1 MIGQTISF
9 YRVLEKLGDGGMGVV
24 YKAEDT
30 RLHRL
35 VALKF
40 LPTDITRD
48 PQTIARFRREAQ
60 AASALNHPNICTIHD
75 VGEEDGQ
82 SFIAMELLEGQTLQ
96 IKIGGRPLP
105 LEIFLNLALQIADAL
120 QSAHEKGI
128 VHRDVKPLN
137 IFVTSRGDAKVLDF
151 GLAKRVRLDGPGTD
165 NAATL
170 SGSVTTRGQIVGT
183 IAYMSPEQVQD
194 KNVDAR
200 SDVFSFGAVLYE
212 MATGRHAFSGESS
225 ASVIADI
232 LRGEPKPVSSLNPEI
247 PDEVQRI
254 IGKALEKDRSDRYQ
268 SANDLLIDLRRLKRQ
283 SSQTSAATKIPAFA
297 SRAKPIWILTV
308 AIVALLLLF
317 LLFGINATTPVSGP
331 LNSEQITFTPE
342 LKDGPIV
349 TDGAR
354 LYFRSQDLSV
364 EMSVKGGPT
373 AAVRASLA
381 GMRILDISPD
391 ASEMLALKPDP
402 NDETGRGSIW
412 SVPVLGGYP
421 KLVRSQIARNAHW
434 SPDGRSV
441 VYVDLKSISVSDRD
455 GSNLRKIWEAP
466 KRLDS
471 AYFSPDSRHIRVTVL
486 GDDVNIGGPSTD
498 SPKIWELNA
507 DGSNPHQLTLDWPAD
522 AEQREGQWTPNGKHF
537 VFLSRRD
544 GNANLYEL
552 VQPRWF
558 EFWKKPSAVRVTG
571 GELDVW
577 SATPFRDSSGLFM
590 ISRIAQGALRVYE
603 PKSKLFVPFLDGL
616 AASALVISPDK
627 KWMAYVDYPRHHLW
641 RSKLDGSEKRQ
652 LTDIFSSM
660 PQWSPDSTQIVF
672 SDWHQLY
679 LVSVD
684 GGSPEKLIPD
694 PHNEVAPSWWPDGKA
709 IAFNDFPLPG
719 HIPGI
724 QVLDLTTR
732 KISIMNGSEGFY
744 VPSWS
749 PDGKYLVA
757 IAQNPSRM
765 VLYSVQSSTWKKLIE
780 FPAGWGYWVW
790 SSDSKSLYM
799 TMMEEQPGIYRL
811 SIPDGNWSQVA
822 KSDGLSVST
831 DAAEGFPSLT
841 LDGRLVMMSDTS
853 MVQIYSAKW
862 PKDSGSK
869 PQPQ

>member
-1 MIGQTISF
+1 
-9 YRVLEKLGDGGMGVV
+9 MGVV

-40 LPTDITRD
+40 LPTDVARD

-75 VGEEDGQ
+75 IGEQDGQ

-96 IKIGGRPLP
+96 TRIGGRPLP

-128 VHRDVKPLN
+128 VHRDLKPLN

-170 SGSVTTRGQIVGT
+170 SGSLTTRGQIVGT

-194 KNVDAR
+194 KDVDAR

-247 PDEVQRI
+247 PDELQRI
-254 IGKALEKDRSDRYQ
+254 VGKALEKDRGDRYQ

-283 SSQTSAATKIPAFA
+283 SSQSTPVKQMPAFA
-297 SRAKPIWILTV
+297 SRTKSIWILTV

-317 LLFGINATTPVSGP
+317 LLFGINATTHVSGP
-331 LNSEQITFTPE
+331 LNSEQITSSPE

-354 LYFRSQDLSV
+354 LYFQSQAVPV

-373 AAVRASLA
+373 AVMRASLA
-381 GMRILDISPD
+381 GTKILDISPD

-402 NDETGRGSIW
+402 DDETGRGSIW

-421 KLVRSQIARNAHW
+421 RMVRSQIARSAHW

-466 KRLDS
+466 KRLDA

-486 GDDVNIGGPSTD
+486 GDNVNIGGPSAD
-498 SPKIWELNA
+498 SHKIWELNA
-507 DGSNPHQLTLDWPAD
+507 DGSNSHRLMLDWPEDAD
-522 AEQREGQWTPNGKHF
+522 QEEGQWTPDGKHF
-537 VFLSRRD
+537 VFFSRRD
-544 GNANLYEL
+544 GTSNLYEL
-552 VQPRWF
+552 IEPRWF
-558 EFWKKPSAVRVTG
+558 EFWKKPTAARLTG
-571 GELDVW
+571 GQLDVSW
-577 SATPFRDSSGLFM
+577 ATPIRDSSGLFM
-590 ISRIAQGALRVYE
+590 IGRIGQGALRVYD

-616 AASALVISPDK
+616 PASSFVISPDK

-660 PQWSPDSTQIVF
+660 PQWSPDSKQIVF

-679 LVSVD
+679 LISVD

-694 PHNEVAPSWWPDGKA
+694 AHNEVAPSWWPDDKA
-709 IAFNDFPLPG
+709 IAFNDFPIPGHLPG
-719 HIPGI
+719 IK
-724 QVLDLTTR
+724 VLDLITR
-732 KISIMNGSEGFY
+732 KISVMNGSEGFY

-757 IAQNPSRM
+757 IAQNPPRM
-765 VLYSVQSSTWKKLIE
+765 VLYSAQSSTWKDLIK
-780 FPAGWGYWVW
+780 FQAAWGYWIW

-799 TMMEEQPGIYRL
+799 AMLGDQPGIYRL
-811 SIPDGNWSQVA
+811 SIPDGSWTQVA
-822 KSDGLSVST
+822 KLDGLSASI
-831 DAAEGFPSLT
+831 DGSEGFPSLT
-841 LDGRLVMMSDTS
+841 SDGRLVMMSDTS
-853 MVQIYSAKW
+853 MVQIYSTKW
-862 PKDSGSK
+862 PKDSDSK
-869 PQPQ
+869 TQSQ

>member
-1 MIGQTISF
+1 
-9 YRVLEKLGDGGMGVV
+9 MGVV

-40 LPTDITRD
+40 LPTDVARD

-75 VGEEDGQ
+75 IGEQDGQ

-96 IKIGGRPLP
+96 TRIGGRPLP

-128 VHRDVKPLN
+128 VHRDLKPLN

-170 SGSVTTRGQIVGT
+170 SGSLTTRGQIVGT

-194 KNVDAR
+194 KDVDAR

-247 PDEVQRI
+247 PDELQRI
-254 IGKALEKDRSDRYQ
+254 IGKALEKDRGDRYQ

-283 SSQTSAATKIPAFA
+283 SSQSTPVKQTPAFA
-297 SRAKPIWILTV
+297 SRAKPMWILTV

-317 LLFGINATTPVSGP
+317 LLFGINATTHVSGP
-331 LNSEQITFTPE
+331 LNSEQITSSPE

-349 TDGAR
+349 TDGSR
-354 LYFRSQDLSV
+354 LYFQSQGIPV
-364 EMSVKGGPT
+364 EMSVKGGST
-373 AAVRASLA
+373 AAMRASLA
-381 GMRILDISPD
+381 GTRILDISPD
-391 ASEMLALKPDP
+391 GSEMLALKPDP
-402 NDETGRGSIW
+402 DDETARGSIW

-421 KLVRSQIARNAHW
+421 RMVRSQIARSAHW
-434 SPDGRSV
+434 SPDGRSI
-441 VYVDLKSISVSDRD
+441 VYVDLKSISLSDRD
-455 GSNLRKIWEAP
+455 GSNQKKIWEAP
-466 KRLDS
+466 KRLDA

-486 GDDVNIGGPSTD
+486 GDNVNVGGASAD

-507 DGSNPHQLTLDWPAD
+507 DGSNPHRLMLDWPEDAD
-522 AEQREGQWTPNGKHF
+522 QEEGQWTPDGKHF
-537 VFLSRRD
+537 VFVSRRD
-544 GNANLYEL
+544 GTSNLYEL
-552 VQPRWF
+552 IEPRWF
-558 EFWKKPSAVRVTG
+558 EFWKKPTAARLTG
-571 GELDVW
+571 GQLDVSW
-577 SATPFRDSSGLFM
+577 ATPIRDSSGLFM
-590 ISRIAQGALRVYE
+590 IGRIGQGALRVYD

-616 AASALVISPDK
+616 PASSFVISPDK

-660 PQWSPDSTQIVF
+660 PQWSPDSKQIVF

-679 LVSVD
+679 LISVD

-694 PHNEVAPSWWPDGKA
+694 AHNEVAPSWWPDGKA
-709 IAFNDFPLPG
+709 IAFNDFPIPGHLPG
-719 HIPGI
+719 IK
-724 QVLDLTTR
+724 VLDLITR
-732 KISIMNGSEGFY
+732 KISVMNGSEGFY

-757 IAQNPSRM
+757 IAQNPPRM
-765 VLYSVQSSTWKKLIE
+765 VLYSAQSSTWKDLIK
-780 FPAGWGYWVW
+780 FQAAWGYWIW

-799 TMMEEQPGIYRL
+799 AMLGDQPGIYRL
-811 SIPDGNWSQVA
+811 SIPDGSWTQVA
-822 KSDGLSVST
+822 KLDGLSASIDGTV
-831 DAAEGFPSLT
+831 GFPSLT
-841 LDGRLVMMSDTS
+841 SDGRIVMMSDTS

-862 PKDSGSK
+862 PKDSDSK
-869 PQPQ
+869 TQLQ